1 MRRYS
6 CCKRSTK
13 ASINISVRLN
23 IRRLPRHGVTVRLHV
38 SLHPESD
45 RHALDGMRLTITFRR
60 SSLLEIKA
68 QGLSFN
74 VLCPRGY
81 RLSQVSFREAV
92 CDNPVFNVET
102 SVLAHHLQAPHQLT
116 HQPFRVQR
124 WRDDG
129 INSDGDAFLR
139 CYCQPGSRV
148 GTNEHLLRGQ
158 LDVLTV
164 HRYNHGRSCLDL
176 MHYRRRI

>member
-45 RHALDGMRLTITFRR
+45 RHALDGMRLTITFRWG
-60 SSLLEIKA
+60 SSLHEIKA

-116 HQPFRVQR
+116 CQPFSAQR
-124 WRDDG
+124 WRDGSIDG
-129 INSDGDAFLR
+129 DSDAFLCR
-139 CYCQPGSRV
+139 
-148 GTNEHLLRGQ
+148 
-158 LDVLTV
+158 
-164 HRYNHGRSCLDL
+164 HR
-176 MHYRRRI
+176 